1 MMPNQKQNCKS
12 VSTSLDRP
20 LFRLPQQAAGAQG
33 SATSVKQITL
43 AAEENPT
50 KVAKCLT
57 LSAERRLTLSNE
69 MNPKAS
75 HASRNPQLL

>member
-1 MMPNQKQNCKS
+1 
-12 VSTSLDRP
+12 
-20 LFRLPQQAAGAQG
+20 
-33 SATSVKQITL
+33 VKQITL